1 MRDSAPDVFDR
12 IRGACRDVAE
22 AARFVRID
30 EAVLT
35 RYVEPLH
42 APRLSPPEYDRG
54 AHYLGC
60 PAETVAY
67 VVTLDAV
74 NFGSGYFP
82 HLAKRPG
89 RSGYFTVA
97 MALTDH
103 FRRRGSFAAEEL
115 AVVTGSACADLF
127 GQDLRDPV
135 IAELM
140 GLFARAWNDLG
151 RDLIER
157 FGGSY
162 TRLVE
167 AADGSAARLVEIL
180 DAQTFFHD
188 VASYDGRDVPFYK
201 RAQILASD
209 LALALP
215 GEGWGRFDDLDR
227 LTIFADNL
235 VPHVLRVDGI
245 LVHDPSLAARI
256 EREEL
261 LDAGSVEE
269 VEIRACA
276 VHAVERLVALL
287 QARGQAATAR
297 DLDVYLWSRGQA
309 ASYKAT
315 ARRHRTRS
323 VYY

>member
-1 MRDSAPDVFDR
+1 MTSHAVDVFER
-12 IRGACRDVAE
+12 IREACRDVAE
-22 AARFVRID
+22 AARFVHID
-30 EAVLT
+30 EAALA
-35 RYVEPLH
+35 RYAEQL
-42 APRLSPPEYDRG
+42 ATPRLLPPKYDRD
-54 AHYLGC
+54 AHFLGR

-97 MALTDH
+97 MALTDC

-115 AVVTGSACADLF
+115 ATVTEPACADLF
-127 GQDLRDPV
+127 DQDPRDPV
-135 IAELM
+135 VAELM
-140 GLFARAWNDLG
+140 NLFARAWNDLG

-167 AADGSAARLVEIL
+167 AAGGSAARLVDIL
-180 DAQTFFHD
+180 DAQPFFHD
-188 VASYDGRDVPFYK
+188 VASYGGRDVPFYK

-215 GEGWGRFDDLDR
+215 AEGWGQFGDLDR

-245 LVHDPSLAARI
+245 LVLDPSLAARI

-261 LDAGSVEE
+261 LDAGSMEE

-276 VHAVERLVALL
+276 VHAVERLVTRLR
-287 QARGQAATAR
+287 ARGQALTAR
-297 DLDVYLWSRGQA
+297 DLDVYLWTRGQA

>member
-1 MRDSAPDVFDR
+1 MTSDAADVFDR
-12 IRGACRDVAE
+12 IRRACRDVAE

-30 EAVLT
+30 EAALS
-35 RYVEPLH
+35 RYVGALR
-42 APRLSPPEYDRG
+42 APRLPSPEYDRD
-54 AHYLGC
+54 AHFLGRQE
-60 PAETVAY
+60 ETVAY
-67 VVTLDAV
+67 VVTLDAI

-89 RSGYFTVA
+89 RSGYFTIA
-97 MALTDH
+97 MALTDR
-103 FRRRGSFAAEEL
+103 FRRIGPLKAEEL
-115 AVVTGSACADLF
+115 AGATGRACAALF
-127 GQDLRDPV
+127 GQNRQDPV
-135 IAELM
+135 VAELM
-140 GLFARAWNDLG
+140 DLFAQAWNSLG
-151 RDLIER
+151 RDLVER
-157 FGGSY
+157 FGGSF

-167 AADGSAARLVEIL
+167 AADGSAARLVGIL
-180 DAQTFFHD
+180 DAQPFFHD

-209 LALALP
+209 LDLALR
-215 GEGWGRFDDLDR
+215 GEGWGRFSDLDQ

-245 LVHDPSLAARI
+245 LSFNPDLVARI

-261 LDAGSVEE
+261 LGAGSTEE

-276 VHAVERLVALL
+276 VHAVERLVEELH
-287 QARGQAATAR
+287 ARGRAATAR
-297 DLDVYLWSRGQA
+297 DLDVYLWTRGQTP
-309 ASYKAT
+309 SYKAT

>member
-1 MRDSAPDVFDR
+1 MTGNTADVFGR
-12 IRGACRDVAE
+12 IRRACRDVAE
-22 AARFVRID
+22 AARFVHID
-30 EAVLT
+30 EAALT
-35 RYVEPLH
+35 RYVEQLNV
-42 APRLSPPEYDRG
+42 PRLSPPEYDRD
-54 AHYLGC
+54 AHFLGQ

-89 RSGYFTVA
+89 RSGYFTIA
-97 MALTDH
+97 MALTDR
-103 FRRRGSFAAEEL
+103 FRRIGPLKAEEL
-115 AVVTGSACADLF
+115 AGATGRTCAALF
-127 GQDLRDPV
+127 GQDRRDPV
-135 IAELM
+135 VAELM
-140 GLFARAWNDLG
+140 DLFAQAWNTLG
-151 RDLIER
+151 RDLVER
-157 FGGSY
+157 FGGSF

-180 DAQTFFHD
+180 DAQPFFHD

-215 GEGWGRFDDLDR
+215 GEGWGQFDDLDR

-245 LVHDPSLAARI
+245 LSFNPDLVVRI

-261 LDAGSVEE
+261 LAAGSPEE

-276 VHAVERLVALL
+276 VHAVERLVEELH
-287 QARGQAATAR
+287 ARGRAATAR
-297 DLDVYLWSRGQA
+297 DLDVYLWTRGQA
-309 ASYKAT
+309 APYKAK